1 MSDSHLPASNQ
12 GTPTNRPSQ
21 DTATPNLI
29 SSVLDFIRGNL
40 SNILETWGRDSP
52 QYQSASAVMQAY
64 LAENVKRIKG
74 QVQEGEIE
82 SLMQGLSLEENVNR
96 AESRGSNPVPDRAG
110 ENARG

>member
-1 MSDSHLPASNQ
+1 MSDHHPPASNP
-12 GTPTNRPSQ
+12 GTPTNRSSQ
-21 DTATPNLI
+21 DTATLNLI

-52 QYQSASAVMQAY
+52 QYKSASAVMQAY

-82 SLMQGLSLEENVNR
+82 ALMQGLSLEENLNG
-96 AESRGSNPVPDRAG
+96 AETHGSNPLPDHTG
-110 ENARG
+110 QNARG